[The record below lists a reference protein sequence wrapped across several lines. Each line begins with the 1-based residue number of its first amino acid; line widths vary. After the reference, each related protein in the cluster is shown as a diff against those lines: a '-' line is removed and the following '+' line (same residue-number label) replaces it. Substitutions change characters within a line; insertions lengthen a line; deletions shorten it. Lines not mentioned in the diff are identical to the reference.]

1 MSLFDFGQ
9 QSNVQ
14 FSLSALGG
22 ATNANAN
29 GSAIDTFG
37 FSGVSAALIVGG
49 KGTATDGMNVGNGL
63 LLSFW
68 EGDDTTIATATRLS
82 ADNLIK
88 SEVATAVNTVAH
100 YSVRTTKRYLF
111 PEVHKQNASGIF
123 SNANVTVAGF
133 LGFPETAP
141 TD

>member
-14 FSLSALGG
+14 FSLSAVGG
-22 ATNANAN
+22 ATNANVN
-29 GSAIDTFG
+29 GAAIDTFG
-37 FSGVSAALIVGG
+37 FSGVSAALLVGG
-49 KGTATDGMNVGNGL
+49 KGTTTDGMNAGNGL
-63 LLSFW
+63 LLAFW
-68 EGDDTTIATATRLS
+68 EGNDTNISNATRLS
-82 ADNLIK
+82 SDNLVK
-88 SEVATAVNTVAH
+88 SATATAVNSEAL

-111 PEVHKQNASGIF
+111 PEVYKQNASGIF

-141 TD
+141 TT

>member
-1 MSLFDFGQ
+1 MSLYDFGQ

-14 FSLSALGG
+14 FSLSLTGG
-22 ATNANAN
+22 GTNANAN

-37 FSGVSAALIVGG
+37 FSGVSAALLVGG
-49 KGTATDGMNVGNGL
+49 KGTATDGMNTGNGL
-63 LLSFW
+63 LLAFW
-68 EGDDTTIATATRLS
+68 EGSDTNISNATRLS
-82 ADNLIK
+82 SDNLVK
-88 SEVATAVNTVAH
+88 TATASTVNTEAL

-111 PEVHKQNASGIF
+111 PEVHKQNASGTF

-141 TD
+141 TT

>member
-14 FSLSALGG
+14 WSTLLTAG
-22 ATNANAN
+22 ATNANVN

-37 FSGVSAALIVGG
+37 FSGVSVALIVGG
-49 KGTATDGMNVGNGL
+49 KGTATDGMNAGNGL
-63 LLSFW
+63 GLSFW
-68 EGDDTTIATATRLS
+68 EGDDTSISNATRLS

-88 SEVATAVNTVAH
+88 SEFATAVNTVAH

-111 PEVHKQNASGIF
+111 PEVYKQNASAIF
-123 SNANVTVAGF
+123 SNANVAVAGF